1 MAACLESASRA
12 HGFSLSAPPDLTAAS
27 AAASGRQTRKFPPL
41 IPELASISW
50 EPPSFQLDSNCKVLL
65 SHSSGGDSGKETG
78 PEPKPLEGPACKV
91 PKTSEVA
98 SASSQGFAGL
108 EETGPEPEPLKSPA
122 CKVPRTSE
130 VASASSQGF
139 ANSRHGRQ
147 GFMKVGR
154 YLSAQDHVAKA
165 LTLKH
170 PVDTVV
176 ALDPDQTDAIDFCMK
191 HSDKEILDHRK
202 LQLLKIRIV
211 AKKFE
216 SDETQLHSSFEP
228 WFEKVVKGKRLILW
242 KHLLEQIDFDDM
254 GVTDFMT
261 SGVPLTG
268 TSECPKPFK
277 SKVVPATMSTQDLRS
292 TAAFRR
298 RTMTE
303 SSKLLN
309 KDLQALLS
317 KATTEEVDLGFLEG
331 PFTEAQVSSFFQSD
345 DWNCV
350 RRFLILQ
357 GTEGKPRPID
367 DGHEALVNSC
377 YTSCIKLELQTSD
390 FVTCMASKLALG
402 ELERAKA
409 LGLAPRAWLG
419 KCLDLSKAYKQMPM
433 TKNHRA
439 LVVVYHK
446 GEAGEDQFYLA
457 NSILFGL
464 TASVYSF
471 VRTSRSLHKLLTKI
485 FKLPSSVY
493 FDDFPMFATA
503 DCAAETDSLIS
514 EFLDILGWNH
524 AKTGS
529 KAQPFSE
536 VFSVLGMQIDLS
548 KLSDG
553 SVILSN
559 KPGRI
564 DRIVERLTMVSK
576 EGRLTVHEAQVL
588 LGLLNFSSGFFA
600 GRALKQSCRW
610 LSGFLSGDRPSE
622 IVVKDMCQ
630 HTISVLRQTPPRFI
644 TCNPADESPVLV
656 WTDGSWELKSGFAG
670 VGSVVLDT
678 RSGVALVS
686 DHLRD
691 RTLRRPHDQGWPSE
705 PPCWEACD
713 ILRGQRSSKIGHH
726 SRTE

>member
-1 MAACLESASRA
+1 MASNE
-12 HGFSLSAPPDLTAAS
+12 P
-27 AAASGRQTRKFPPL
+27 FPPL
-41 IPELASISW
+41 PPGCAS
-50 EPPSFQLDSNCKVLL
+50 DDGA
-65 SHSSGGDSGKETG
+65 GGVAAE
-78 PEPKPLEGPACKV
+78 ACDV
-91 PKTSEVA
+91 TSEVVCH
-98 SASSQGFAGL
+98 SG
-108 EETGPEPEPLKSPA
+108 
-122 CKVPRTSE
+122 
-130 VASASSQGF
+130 
-139 ANSRHGRQ
+139 HGRQ

-170 PVDTVV
+170 PVDT

-202 LQLLKIRIV
+202 LQLLKIRIL

-228 WFEKVVKGKRLILW
+228 WSEKVVKGQRLILW

-254 GVTDFMT
+254 GVTDFMM

-268 TSECPKPFK
+268 TSECPKSFK
-277 SKVVPATMSTQDLRS
+277 SKVVPATMSNQDLKS

-303 SSKLLN
+303 SSRPLE

-317 KATTEEVDLGFLEG
+317 KATAEEVDLGFLEG
-331 PFTEAQVSSFFQSD
+331 PFTEAQVSSIFQSD
-345 DWNCV
+345 DWNCI

-446 GEAGEDQFYLA
+446 GAAGEDQFYLA

-471 VRTSRSLHKLLTKI
+471 VRTSRSLHKLLTKL
-485 FKLPSSVY
+485 FKLPSSTVRH
-493 FDDFPMFATA
+493 
-503 DCAAETDSLIS
+503 
-514 EFLDILGWNH
+514 ILGV
-524 AKTGS
+524 T
-529 KAQPFSE
+529 F
-536 VFSVLGMQIDLS
+536 
-548 KLSDG
+548 
-553 SVILSN
+553 
-559 KPGRI
+559 
-564 DRIVERLTMVSK
+564 T
-576 EGRLTVHEAQVL
+576 
-588 LGLLNFSSGFFA
+588 
-600 GRALKQSCRW
+600 CRKY
-610 LSGFLSGDRPSE
+610 
-622 IVVKDMCQ
+622 IC
-630 HTISVLRQTPPRFI
+630 
-644 TCNPADESPVLV
+644 
-656 WTDGSWELKSGFAG
+656 
-670 VGSVVLDT
+670 
-678 RSGVALVS
+678 
-686 DHLRD
+686 
-691 RTLRRPHDQGWPSE
+691 
-705 PPCWEACD
+705 
-713 ILRGQRSSKIGHH
+713 
-726 SRTE
+726 